1 MENAVKAH
9 IIAHRRM
16 CGSILIESDSLME
29 LGLTEANKV
38 KDIPT
43 LQANLIPHA
52 IRHGA
57 IHGALGTRQV
67 GESLILVAPHN
78 PVPLL
83 KEVEAREEKFELEY
97 LKEEP
102 KEYHIK
108 FTRIS

>member
-1 MENAVKAH
+1 
-9 IIAHRRM
+9 
-16 CGSILIESDSLME
+16 ME
-29 LGLTEANKV
+29 LNLTDTNKE
-38 KDIPT
+38 KEIPT

-83 KEVEAREEKFELEY
+83 REVEAREEKYELEY

-102 KEYHIK
+102 REYHIK
-108 FTRIS
+108 FTRVS

>member
-1 MENAVKAH
+1 
-9 IIAHRRM
+9 
-16 CGSILIESDSLME
+16 ME
-29 LGLTEANKV
+29 LNLTDTNQEKA
-38 KDIPT
+38 IPT

-83 KEVEAREEKFELEY
+83 REVEAREEKYELEY
-97 LKEEP
+97 IKEEP
-102 KEYHIK
+102 REYHIK
-108 FTRIS
+108 FTRCSSLRYSNSYSSISEEHTSELQSL

>member
-1 MENAVKAH
+1 
-9 IIAHRRM
+9 
-16 CGSILIESDSLME
+16 ME
-29 LGLTEANKV
+29 LNLTDTNKG
-38 KDIPT
+38 KEIPT

-83 KEVEAREEKFELEY
+83 REVEAREEKYELEY

-102 KEYHIK
+102 RECHIK
-108 FTRIS
+108 FTRVS

>member
-1 MENAVKAH
+1 
-9 IIAHRRM
+9 
-16 CGSILIESDSLME
+16 ME
-29 LGLTEANKV
+29 LNLTDTNKE
-38 KDIPT
+38 KETPT

-57 IHGALGTRQV
+57 IHGALGTRQI

-83 KEVEAREEKFELEY
+83 REVEAREEKYELEY

-102 KEYHIK
+102 REYHIK
-108 FTRIS
+108 FTRVS